1 MASDAMKRN
10 LLYMLLALLPALSC
24 QREYAIFDDLS
35 ITNHTLNIG
44 RTPGQT
50 HIMVYST
57 GSWTVA
63 LEKDVEWASLNRT
76 AGEGLGDFVL
86 SWSANYGVT
95 RHVDVLVSRDQK
107 TERIHVV
114 QAGSITSP
122 YITLERSKVVLPR
135 QGTSFKLGMTTNLG
149 LSLDEFKAKAVYFDG
164 AARDTLEVGDAAA
177 KAWVKACRIDENEV
191 EFTVG
196 ANDGTQDRTA
206 TLMVYMT
213 DSAGQQTWGEVSI
226 VQTASDPVFELESGS
241 GDYYANAE
249 SHLVPAKNNN
259 IWSLPGVSV
268 AASDSWIGDMVVQE
282 DGLAFS
288 TQENTTGA
296 PRSATLTV
304 SYTSPDGLGV
314 SGSFVVNQSVGK
326 FISFS
331 ELRTRVPGRLRGNE
345 FLEGFIVS
353 DPGSPNVCSSPQ
365 TGQYAFDRSENYRTA
380 YLESTDGSLGVCI
393 KFTDEEQN
401 VIPRWSKVHLRLDGV
416 TLVRESAPMRFT
428 IQDVT
433 SSMFTVLEGEG
444 GKDAVPVRQL
454 SISQLSDTDIYTYV
468 SLQEVEILCK
478 DGAFTNATEG
488 YSMRDDLNPLGR
500 DGDPRWDVAP
510 LLCSDSSGDGIFML
524 TNAAAPWRRTG
535 WDIAWN
541 SCVPQGAGTLNGILV
556 SDEVA
561 PVRWGNLGKYQI
573 RPMTLEEI
581 DLNGPTF
588 SNTICEW
595 NWNSFEEKLTP
606 DEGQGTFSKYDA
618 ATRFVQDYNNPY
630 LPTEDSP
637 NGNSTENLKGLV
649 QGAAICLTQN
659 WWDDV
664 LGQGKFFDV
673 SFSTVGISGTNLI
686 FGIVWGH
693 GLGSSSS
700 IKAPSHWNVLYSTDG
715 GTTFQSVPAAGS
727 IKQRS
732 IVWISDPSTSQDAC
746 PGYTEHL
753 VKLPVS
759 CFEKSK
765 VTVRLQ
771 VADGVTDIAPSTS
784 ATTWKQAL
792 GLERGTLTSNDS
804 GPVRIGTMTV
814 RYN

>member
-1 MASDAMKRN
+1 MKRN
-10 LLYMLLALLPALSC
+10 LLYLILALLPVFAC
-24 QREYAIFDDLS
+24 QREYAIFDELS
-35 ITNHTLNIG
+35 VTSHTLNI
-44 RTPGQT
+44 RKTPGQT

-63 LEKDVEWASLNRT
+63 LEQDVEWASLNKT
-76 AGEGLGDFVL
+76 TGEGLGDFVL

-95 RHVDVLVSRDQK
+95 RHIDVLVSRGEK

-122 YITLERSKVVLPR
+122 YILLDRSKVVLPR
-135 QGTSFKLGMTTNLG
+135 QGASFKLGMVTNLG

-164 AARDTLEVGDAAA
+164 AVPDTLEVGSPSA
-177 KAWVKACRIDENEV
+177 KAWVKACKIDENEV
-191 EFTVG
+191 EFTVD
-196 ANDGTQDRTA
+196 ANGGTEDRTS

-226 VQTASDPVFELESGS
+226 VQSAMDPVFQLESES
-241 GDYYANAE
+241 GDYYANAQ
-249 SHLVPAKNNN
+249 SHLVPSQSNN
-259 IWSLPGVSV
+259 IWSLPGINVS
-268 AASDSWIGDMVVQE
+268 ASETWITGMGVQE
-282 DGLAFS
+282 EGLAFS
-288 TQENTTGA
+288 TEENTTGA
-296 PRSATLTV
+296 PRSATVTV
-304 SYTSPDGLGV
+304 SYSSPDGHEV
-314 SGSFVVNQSVGK
+314 SSSFTVNQSFGK
-326 FISFS
+326 IMSFG
-331 ELRTRVPGRLRGNE
+331 ELRSRLPGRLKGNE

-353 DPGSPNVCSSPQ
+353 DPASPNVCSSPQ
-365 TGQYAFDRSENYRTA
+365 TGQYSFDRSENYRTA
-380 YLESTDGSLGVCI
+380 YLESTDGSYGVCI
-393 KFTDEEQN
+393 KFKDQAENT
-401 VIPRWSKVHLRLDGV
+401 IPRWSKVHLWLDGV
-416 TLVRESAPMRFT
+416 TLVRESSPMRFT
-428 IQDVT
+428 LKDVT
-433 SSMFTVLEGEG
+433 SSMFTVLDGEG
-444 GKDAVPVRQL
+444 GKDAVPVKLLSVAQL
-454 SISQLSDTDIYTYV
+454 TDTDIYTYV
-468 SLQEVEILCK
+468 SLKEVEILCK

-488 YSMRDDLNPLGR
+488 YSMMDDLNPLGR

-510 LLCSDSSGDGIFML
+510 LLCSDSAGDGIFML

-556 SDEVA
+556 SDDVA

-573 RPMTLEEI
+573 RPMSLEEI
-581 DLNGPTF
+581 DLHGPTF

-606 DEGQGTFSKYDA
+606 DEGQGTFRKYDA
-618 ATRFVQDYNNPY
+618 ATRFVQDYNNPF
-630 LPTEDSP
+630 LPTENTP
-637 NGNSTENLKGLV
+637 NGHGSENLKGLV
-649 QGAAICLTQN
+649 QGAAISLTQS

-664 LGQGKFFDV
+664 AGQGKFFDV
-673 SFSTVGISGTNLI
+673 EFSTVGITGTNLI

-693 GLGSSSS
+693 GLGSSDS

-715 GTTFQSVPAAGS
+715 GTNFLSVPTSGS

-732 IVWISDPSTSQDAC
+732 IVWISNPSTSQDAC

-765 VTVRLQ
+765 VIVRLQ

-792 GLERGTLTSNDS
+792 GLERGTLRASDS

>member
-1 MASDAMKRN
+1 MKRN
-10 LLYMLLALLPALSC
+10 LLYLLLALLPAFAC

-44 RTPGQT
+44 KTPGQT

-63 LEKDVEWASLNRT
+63 LEKDVEWASINKT
-76 AGEGLGDFVL
+76 SGEGLGDFVL

-95 RHVDVLVSRDQK
+95 RHIDVLVSRDQK

-122 YITLERSKVVLPR
+122 YITLDRSKVVLPR
-135 QGTSFKLGMTTNLG
+135 QGASFKLGMVTNLG

-164 AARDTLEVGDAAA
+164 VAKDTLEVGDQSA
-177 KAWVKACRIDENEV
+177 KAWVKACKIDENEV
-191 EFTVG
+191 EFTVD
-196 ANDGTQDRTA
+196 ANDGTQDRTS

-213 DSAGQQTWGEVSI
+213 DSAGQQTWGEVTIIQS
-226 VQTASDPVFELESGS
+226 ALDPVFELESES
-241 GDYYANAE
+241 GEYYANAQA
-249 SHLVPAKNNN
+249 HLVASQNNN
-259 IWSLPGVSV
+259 IWSLPGIIVT
-268 AASDSWIGDMVVQE
+268 ASDSWIKDMSVRE

-288 TQENTTGA
+288 TEENTTGE
-296 PRSATLTV
+296 PRSATVTV
-304 SYTSPDGLGV
+304 AYTSDDGHAV
-314 SGSFVVNQSVGK
+314 TSRFEVNQSIGK
-326 FISFS
+326 FITFS
-331 ELRTRVPGRLRGNE
+331 ELRSRLPGRLQGNE

-353 DPGSPNVCSSPQ
+353 DPASPNVCSSPQ
-365 TGQYAFDRSENYRTA
+365 TGQYSFDRSENYRTA
-380 YLESTDGSLGVCI
+380 YLESTDGSFGVCI
-393 KFTDEEQN
+393 KFKDETQN
-401 VIPRWSKVHLRLDGV
+401 TIPRWSKVHLWLDGA

-428 IQDVT
+428 IKDVT
-433 SSMFTVLEGEG
+433 SSMFTILEDEG
-444 GKDAVPVRQL
+444 GKDAVPVKLL
-454 SISQLSDTDIYTYV
+454 SIAQLTDTDIYTYV
-468 SLQEVEILCK
+468 SLKEVEILCK
-478 DGAFTNATEG
+478 DGSFTNATEG
-488 YSMRDDLNPLGR
+488 YSMRDELNPLGR

-510 LLCSDSSGDGIFML
+510 LLCSDSAGDGIFML

-556 SDEVA
+556 SDEAA
-561 PVRWGNLGKYQI
+561 PVRWGNLGKYQL

-581 DLNGPTF
+581 DLHGPAF

-606 DEGQGTFSKYDA
+606 DEGLGTFKKYDA

-637 NGNSTENLKGLV
+637 NGNSNENLKGLV

-659 WWDDV
+659 WWDDT
-664 LGQGKFFDV
+664 LGEGKYFDV
-673 SFSTVGISGTNLI
+673 EFSTLGITGTNLV

-693 GLGSSSS
+693 GLGSAAS

-715 GTTFQSVPAAGS
+715 GTTFLSVPTSGS

-732 IVWISDPSTSQDAC
+732 IVWLNNPSTSQDAC

-765 VTVRLQ
+765 VIVRLQ

-784 ATTWKQAL
+784 STTWKQAL
-792 GLERGTLTSNDS
+792 GMERGLLSASDS